1 MSAHRE
7 RPSFSSI
14 FVSLRCFYSWL
25 RMVWLIGISKP
36 ADYHISSPYLLG
48 GFMQMDASLV
58 NVIFLDVVNR
68 SSLWAATVWQRFFFL
83 LKENKQRIERKSRE
97 EAEHCRKYFH
107 CQFVLNRPLMCSLW
121 SFSRLFRNR
130 PRVCKGAGWD
140 EHNWYCGSHTLW
152 LLKFHNR

>member
-48 GFMQMDASLV
+48 GFMQMDASLHKCYFSWCRKS
-58 NVIFLDVVNR
+58 ILAMSR
-68 SSLWAATVWQRFFFL
+68 YSLAEVFFL